1 MAKTTPTI
9 QEIEE
14 REANLF
20 AMELLMP
27 EHFVETYITEHP
39 TPKDYAEWPE
49 YVRQM
54 AAVFVVE
61 EGLVIARLASL
72 GIFGGIR

>member
-1 MAKTTPTI
+1 MAKRPTI
-9 QEIEE
+9 SDIEE

-27 EHFVETYITEHP
+27 EHFVESYITEWP

-49 YVRQM
+49 YIRKM
-54 AAVFVVE
+54 AAVFEVE
-61 EGLVIARLASL
+61 DGLVIARLADM

>member
-1 MAKTTPTI
+1 MTKTAPTI

-27 EHFVETYITEHP
+27 EHFVENYITENP
-39 TPKDYAEWPE
+39 TPKDYTEWPE
-49 YVRQM
+49 YIEVM
-54 AAVFVVE
+54 ATAFVVE